1 MVTLATYARVI
12 LLTLA
17 KPSGECYRLGSFHDG
32 RDTGAG
38 FGALVGRGGPGGR
51 AETLSST
58 SASNAAAG
66 IKLSSGASDEVASS
80 HWGVNVQLAWKPPS
94 KSRAGGGEGGPPAT
108 GSHLVLSTTSSLL
121 LQHRVL
127 SGART
132 PMPAPGRH
140 LIRTTTPRRPE
151 VECW

>member
-80 HWGVNVQLAWKPPS
+80 HWGVNVQGRPARNRLSPGTIDDVFAAPS
-94 KSRAGGGEGGPPAT
+94 ASRAVRSKNADASTGTAPDTNDDAPPT
-108 GSHLVLSTTSSLL
+108 
-121 LQHRVL
+121 
-127 SGART
+127 
-132 PMPAPGRH
+132 
-140 LIRTTTPRRPE
+140 
-151 VECW
+151 

>member
-17 KPSGECYRLGSFHDG
+17 EPSGECCRLGSFHDG

-58 SASNAAAG
+58 SARNAAAG
-66 IKLSSGASDEVASS
+66 IKLSSGE
-80 HWGVNVQLAWKPPS
+80 LAWKPPS

-127 SGART
+127 SGTRT
-132 PMPAPGRH
+132 PMPARDG
-140 LIRTTTPRRPE
+140 T
-151 VECW
+151 